1 MSKQQIEFAWL
12 PGDAPGTLHF
22 NPVAQ
27 QFSSSSMPCQITAE
41 FSIFFDG
48 TRNHA
53 DEDRPSGS
61 HSNVARLFDV
71 CLEKTEAGQSR
82 LYIPGVGTPFPP
94 IGEHEP
100 HPDGARD
107 GVYGDRRLRY
117 AYLHV
122 ANRIAR
128 LSGYPP
134 IVEENEQALIRA
146 IEDEAQVKVWTT
158 TLVGILAHPKP
169 AAPHIAGITLD
180 LFGFSRGATA
190 ARAFLNQLID
200 WTGGKQAAIC
210 GIPLRVR
217 FMGLFDTVA
226 SVHVADSVPIL
237 PGDGHLKWAEPR
249 HMKIP
254 GFVEQCVHMIA
265 AHEARNSFP
274 LTTIGAVQGDAP
286 QRLEIIYPGMHS
298 DVGGGY
304 GPITQGKGT
313 NRSGAIRQQQQDMLS
328 QIPLNDMYRR
338 ALSAGVPLMDEVALT
353 RARTTADFAISPEL
367 QSAFDA
373 HQSRLGSFKGG
384 APLMRQLHHHY
395 LDYIGWRRS
404 VLRRNDYIAQPFV
417 QQCKPALMQ
426 DYINLDQSNVEL
438 HQDVEACEGLGG
450 TVRSMVSRW
459 SRVHAYATGFPP
471 MREMY
476 KRYWNTSPDP
486 SPAVRRLLEDHVHD
500 SRSAFVLTDPQ
511 CQRDYD
517 NMHKELEE
525 KDRRYREARRR
536 YDEVTLPEYKRR
548 LEQRPASGEDRP
560 PPPIDPLN
568 VEDRRALKIF
578 RDGGQPIFT
587 DARPA
592 SVMDGKLDVL
602 DGIATSTRRE
612 PRWSYLR
619 RRQVFSI
626 TATSATTVLPPS
638 SSDEPSWP
646 VKPMGMS
653 QRLTYAD
660 GLS

>member
-1 MSKQQIEFAWL
+1 MSKQEIEFAWL
-12 PGDAPGTLHF
+12 PGDAPATLHF
-22 NPVAQ
+22 NPVSPQLPHGSA
-27 QFSSSSMPCQITAE
+27 PCQITMQ

-61 HSNVARLFDV
+61 HSNIARLFSTCELD
-71 CLEKTEAGQSR
+71 EITQQFR
-82 LYIPGVGTPFPP
+82 IYIPGVGTPFPP

-100 HPDGARD
+100 HPMGARE
-107 GVYGDRRLRY
+107 GSYGDRRLRY
-117 AYLHV
+117 AYLYI
-122 ANRIAR
+122 ANRIAK
-128 LSGYPP
+128 LSGHPA
-134 IVEENEQALIRA
+134 IVEENEPALIRA
-146 IEDEAQVKVWTT
+146 IEDEKQIKIWTSK
-158 TLVGILAHPKP
+158 LVNILASPRP

-190 ARAFLNQLID
+190 ARTFLNQLIEWAGD
-200 WTGGKQAAIC
+200 NQPKIC

-226 SVHVADSVPIL
+226 SVHVADSVPLL

-249 HMKIP
+249 HMGIP

-274 LTTIGAVQGDAP
+274 LTTICALQSESP

-313 NRSGAIRQQQQDMLS
+313 NQSGAIRQQQQDMLS

-338 ALSAGVPLMDEVALT
+338 AQAAGVPLVDSEALKEQGL
-353 RARTTADFAISPEL
+353 ADDFAISPEL
-367 QSAFDA
+367 QRAFDA
-373 HQSRLGSFKGG
+373 HQARLGSFKGG
-384 APLMRQLHHHY
+384 APLMRQLHRHY

-404 VLRRNDYIAQPFV
+404 VLRRSDYIALPFV
-417 QQCKPALMQ
+417 RQCKPTLLQ

-438 HQDVEACEGLGG
+438 HQDVEACEGFGG
-450 TVRSMVSRW
+450 AVRSLVSRW
-459 SRVHAYATGFPP
+459 SGAYSYATGFPP

-476 KRYWNTSPDP
+476 QRYWKISPDP
-486 SPAVRRLLEDHVHD
+486 APAVRTLLEDHIHD
-500 SRSAFVLTDPQ
+500 SRAAFVLTDPQ

-517 NMHKELEE
+517 TMHKQLEE
-525 KDRRYREARRR
+525 KDRRYTEARRR
-536 YDEVTLPEYKRR
+536 YEERTLPEYRR
-548 LEQRPASGEDRP
+548 RMERNPSRHEEEPLP
-560 PPPIDPLN
+560 PVDPLGI
-568 VEDRRALKIF
+568 EDRRALKIF

-587 DARPA
+587 DAKPA
-592 SVMDGKLDVL
+592 SAMDGKADVL
-602 DGIATSTRRE
+602 DVIAKVTRRE

-619 RRQVFSI
+619 RRQVFRI
-626 TATSATTVLPPS
+626 TSGTAGTVRPS
-638 SSDEPSWP
+638 GPLAQPSGGNRPFWI
-646 VKPMGMS
+646 S
-653 QRLTYAD
+653 RRLMYAD